1 MDSSKIKK
9 VTKYRELVIDHDK
22 IFILILEIKKN
33 EFNIYLMERRM
44 R

>member
-9 VTKYRELVIDHDK
+9 VAKYILVTDHDK

-33 EFNIYLMERRM
+33 EFNI
-44 R
+44 